1 MVLSIQVLGQERCSQ
16 MRLTVSNERNR
27 KDMNIRI
34 TFITC
39 LLMTFVMVTAAV
51 AEDAVDQ
58 KGQPG
63 TLDMSV
69 DQILDEMENVYTAA
83 GFSANFIQA
92 STIKAMEITDS
103 ASGEL
108 MVKYPGKMRW
118 VYQSPEKQIIVS
130 DGEHLWIY
138 RPEDNQ
144 VLRGQASSFF
154 GDGKGA
160 GFLSDIRKIRDDFH
174 ITLEDIRFGES
185 YSLMMVPQQKTWDLV
200 RINLLVSKQNYHIT
214 QVYTY
219 NAYEDV
225 TRIEFTNLEFNA
237 AMDPSL
243 FEFKMPA
250 NVDILEL
257 D

>member
-1 MVLSIQVLGQERCSQ
+1 MKTIPALILCTLMSLTTAAIAVASDTDEQKDRTGTLNMTMDQVL
-16 MRLTVSNERNR
+16 
-27 KDMNIRI
+27 
-34 TFITC
+34 
-39 LLMTFVMVTAAV
+39 
-51 AEDAVDQ
+51 
-58 KGQPG
+58 
-63 TLDMSV
+63 
-69 DQILDEMENVYTAA
+69 DEVEKVYTSA
-83 GFSANFIQA
+83 GFSADFIQA

-103 ASGEL
+103 ASGRL

-118 VYQSPEKQIIVS
+118 VYQSPEEQIIVS

-160 GFLSDIRKIRDDFH
+160 GFLSDIRRIRDDFH
-174 ITLEDIRFGES
+174 ITLEDIRFGEF
-185 YSLMMVPQQKTWDLV
+185 YSLMLVPLKKTWDLV
-200 RINLLVSKQNYHIT
+200 RINLLVSKQNYYIT

-225 TRIEFTNLEFNA
+225 TRIEFSNLEFNTA
-237 AMDPSL
+237 LEPSL

-257 D
+257 E

>member
-1 MVLSIQVLGQERCSQ
+1 MKTIPVLILCMLMSLTIAAIAVASDTAEQKDQTGTLNMTMDQVL
-16 MRLTVSNERNR
+16 
-27 KDMNIRI
+27 
-34 TFITC
+34 
-39 LLMTFVMVTAAV
+39 
-51 AEDAVDQ
+51 
-58 KGQPG
+58 
-63 TLDMSV
+63 
-69 DQILDEMENVYTAA
+69 DEVEKVYTSA
-83 GFSANFIQA
+83 GFSADFIQA

-103 ASGEL
+103 ASGRL

-118 VYQSPEKQIIVS
+118 IYQSPEEQIIVS

-160 GFLSDIRKIRDDFH
+160 GFLSDIRRIRDDFH
-174 ITLEDIRFGES
+174 ITLEDIRFGEF
-185 YSLMMVPQQKTWDLV
+185 YSLMLVPRQKTWDLV
-200 RINLLVSKQNYHIT
+200 RINLLVSKQNYYIT

-225 TRIEFTNLEFNA
+225 TRIEFSNLEFNTT
-237 AMDPSL
+237 MESSL

-257 D
+257 E

>member
-1 MVLSIQVLGQERCSQ
+1 MHNWKNTLQRPMTPPVAMNLVLIFTLVVSLMLPAAAPAGEEAGQKSR
-16 MRLTVSNERNR
+16 
-27 KDMNIRI
+27 
-34 TFITC
+34 
-39 LLMTFVMVTAAV
+39 A
-51 AEDAVDQ
+51 
-58 KGQPG
+58 G
-63 TLDMSV
+63 TLNMSAE
-69 DQILDEMENVYTAA
+69 QILDQVEAIYTAA
-83 GFSANFIQA
+83 GFSADFVQA

-103 ASGEL
+103 ASGKL
-108 MVKYPGKMRW
+108 SVQYPGKMRW

-144 VLRGQASSFF
+144 VLRGMADAFF

-160 GFLSDIRKIRDDFH
+160 GFLSDIHKIREDFN
-174 ITLEDIRFGES
+174 ITLEDIRFGDF
-185 YSLMMVPQQKTWDLV
+185 YSLMMEPRQKTWDLV
-200 RINLLVSKQNYHIT
+200 RINLLVSKENYHIT

-219 NAYEDV
+219 NAYGDL
-225 TRIEFTNLEFNA
+225 TRIEFSNLEFND

-257 D
+257 E

>member
-1 MVLSIQVLGQERCSQ
+1 MKTIPVLILCMLMSLTIAAIAVASDTAEQKDQTGTLNMTMDQVL
-16 MRLTVSNERNR
+16 
-27 KDMNIRI
+27 
-34 TFITC
+34 
-39 LLMTFVMVTAAV
+39 
-51 AEDAVDQ
+51 
-58 KGQPG
+58 
-63 TLDMSV
+63 
-69 DQILDEMENVYTAA
+69 DEVEKVYTSA
-83 GFSANFIQA
+83 GFSADFIQA

-103 ASGEL
+103 ASGRL

-118 VYQSPEKQIIVS
+118 IYQSPEEQIIVS

-160 GFLSDIRKIRDDFH
+160 GFLSDIRRIRDDFH
-174 ITLEDIRFGES
+174 ITLEDIRFGEF
-185 YSLMMVPQQKTWDLV
+185 YSLMLVPRQKTWDLV
-200 RINLLVSKQNYHIT
+200 RINLLVSKQNYYIT

-225 TRIEFTNLEFNA
+225 TRIEFSNLEFNTA
-237 AMDPSL
+237 LESSL

-257 D
+257 E

>member
-1 MVLSIQVLGQERCSQ
+1 MKTIPALILCMFMS
-16 MRLTVSNERNR
+16 LT
-27 KDMNIRI
+27 IATI
-34 TFITC
+34 
-39 LLMTFVMVTAAV
+39 AV
-51 AEDAVDQ
+51 ASDTAKQKDQ
-58 KGQPG
+58 TG
-63 TLDMSV
+63 TLTMSV
-69 DQILDEMENVYTAA
+69 DQVLDEVEKVYTSA
-83 GFSANFIQA
+83 GFSADFIQA

-103 ASGEL
+103 ASGRL

-118 VYQSPEKQIIVS
+118 VYQSPEEQIIVS

-160 GFLSDIRKIRDDFH
+160 GFLSDIRRIRDDFH
-174 ITLEDIRFGES
+174 IALEDIRFGEF
-185 YSLMMVPQQKTWDLV
+185 YSLMLVPRQKTWDLV
-200 RINLLVSKQNYHIT
+200 RINLLVSKQNYFIT

-225 TRIEFTNLEFNA
+225 TRIEFSNLEFNGT
-237 AMDPSL
+237 MEPSL

-257 D
+257 E

>member
-1 MVLSIQVLGQERCSQ
+1 MKTIPALILCMLMSMTIATIAVASDTTEQKDQTGTLNLTMDQVL
-16 MRLTVSNERNR
+16 
-27 KDMNIRI
+27 
-34 TFITC
+34 
-39 LLMTFVMVTAAV
+39 
-51 AEDAVDQ
+51 
-58 KGQPG
+58 
-63 TLDMSV
+63 
-69 DQILDEMENVYTAA
+69 DEVEKVYTSA
-83 GFSANFIQA
+83 GFSADFIQA

-103 ASGEL
+103 ASGRL

-118 VYQSPEKQIIVS
+118 VYQSPEEQIIVS

-160 GFLSDIRKIRDDFH
+160 GFLSDIRRIRDDFH

-185 YSLMMVPQQKTWDLV
+185 YSLMLVPRQKTWDLV
-200 RINLLVSKQNYHIT
+200 RINLLVSKQNYYIT

-225 TRIEFTNLEFNA
+225 TRIEFSNLEFNDT
-237 AMDPSL
+237 MEPSL
-243 FEFKMPA
+243 FEFKMPP

-257 D
+257 E

>member
-1 MVLSIQVLGQERCSQ
+1 MKTIPALILCMLMSMTIATIAVASDTAEQKDQTGTLNLTMDQVL
-16 MRLTVSNERNR
+16 
-27 KDMNIRI
+27 
-34 TFITC
+34 
-39 LLMTFVMVTAAV
+39 
-51 AEDAVDQ
+51 
-58 KGQPG
+58 
-63 TLDMSV
+63 
-69 DQILDEMENVYTAA
+69 DEVEKVYTSA
-83 GFSANFIQA
+83 GFSADFIQA

-103 ASGEL
+103 ASGRL

-118 VYQSPEKQIIVS
+118 VYQSPEEQIIVS

-160 GFLSDIRKIRDDFH
+160 GFLSDIRRIRDDFH

-185 YSLMMVPQQKTWDLV
+185 YSLMLVPRKKTWDLV

-225 TRIEFTNLEFNA
+225 TRIEFSNLEFNG

-243 FEFKMPA
+243 FEFKMPP